1 MHIVLFAT
9 LDAACLHVVF
19 HNVKALYVVCA
30 QHGTRVRNN
39 NKHEPC
45 AHQKE
50 NSKGHVG
57 DRFYALISFEGAVE
71 PVLGITVTIR
81 VLQRSVRIGT
91 AFMMGCT
98 WMIAP
103 FVH

>member
-57 DRFYALISFEGAVE
+57 GRFYALISFEVAVE
-71 PVLGITVTIR
+71 PVRGLTVPVS
-81 VLQRSVRIGT
+81 VLQRSMRVGQ
-91 AFMMGCT
+91 AFSMGCT
-98 WMIAP
+98 GMIAP
-103 FVH
+103 FIY